1 MSLISY
7 ERERRPLTKKKKL
20 FKDSNRV
27 IEYETLLFAYSSWL
41 HSYNETKV

>member
-1 MSLISY
+1 MKGNVDHS
-7 ERERRPLTKKKKL
+7 RRRKKL